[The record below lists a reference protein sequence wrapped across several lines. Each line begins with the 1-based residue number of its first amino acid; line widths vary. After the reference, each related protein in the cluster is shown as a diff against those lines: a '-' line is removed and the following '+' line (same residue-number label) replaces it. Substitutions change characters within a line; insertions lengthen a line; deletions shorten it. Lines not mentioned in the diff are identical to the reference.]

1 VGPGDRRED
10 GAHPWG
16 LGRGP
21 GGREKRAGGRWRCS
35 GVGAAARSGG
45 EGVGA
50 RIGDRDHVAA
60 ALVRGRDLLE
70 RLPLD
75 TNTRNHFVID
85 PAKWDFYAMDCA
97 RRVGDD
103 AQSWTL
109 AETVMQGTVTP
120 AGEVVSPMRRAE
132 AQLTQAAVE
141 ARAGDVD
148 QAAARAVAAL
158 HEVVAVA
165 AAGGRGGRSADG
177 WSPTGETSGPTW
189 PSYARAHDH
198 RPGDSRRRPLQLVRY
213 ADAGSRAAA
222 RWRTIQA
229 VLLSCIQA
237 GRVPCGQVAS
247 PACGVA
253 APGLTVCRPGRPL
266 EQSLL
271 TVGSCLRTVNRRRYG
286 RGARRSRAARRA
298 RRRALG
304 ARRRSAPSR
313 RRSRGCRAPR
323 RAAGSRP
330 PGPAGSGA
338 AAEGLC
344 RATG

>member
-1 VGPGDRRED
+1 
-10 GAHPWG
+10 
-16 LGRGP
+16 
-21 GGREKRAGGRWRCS
+21 
-35 GVGAAARSGG
+35 
-45 EGVGA
+45 
-50 RIGDRDHVAA
+50 
-60 ALVRGRDLLE
+60 
-70 RLPLD
+70 
-75 TNTRNHFVID
+75 
-85 PAKWDFYAMDCA
+85 MDCA

-103 AQSWTL
+103 AQAWTL

-120 AGEVVSPMRRAE
+120 AAEVVSPMRRAE

-177 WSPTGETSGPTW
+177 WSPTGETPGSTR

-222 RWRTIQA
+222 RWPTIQA

-286 RGARRSRAARRA
+286 RGAHRSRAATRA
-298 RRRALG
+298 RRPSRPP
-304 ARRRSAPSR
+304 RRTGSPSRPRSRGWPSR
-313 RRSRGCRAPR
+313 RRAAGRRRPR
-323 RAAGSRP
+323 RAAV
-330 PGPAGSGA
+330 
-338 AAEGLC
+338 
-344 RATG
+344 ATVASA